1 MRNLPLTSPPC
12 APATFGSEPN
22 HPVMSIELVDDFDD
36 HVEVIGAVGEGQGAV
51 AREPAFGGRGEH
63 PANRN
68 GTSHVLLG
76 YESIVHPS
84 ESILSPL
91 LQRILILILINYHL
105 GYK

>member
-51 AREPAFGGRGEH
+51 AR
-63 PANRN
+63 
-68 GTSHVLLG
+68 
-76 YESIVHPS
+76 
-84 ESILSPL
+84 
-91 LQRILILILINYHL
+91 
-105 GYK
+105 